1 MLQTKISIFKKIKD
15 VQNPYDRPVID
26 FLNRIKNGSNATNLV
41 LKFRE
46 TGDDKFKEQLPCCT
60 FSGTF
65 THRRI
70 ISIVTFSQ
78 FACLDFDKF
87 NGIED
92 AQEIKDNLC
101 SDECLFAAF
110 ISPSGKGVKAIFRVA
125 NEPERYESMY
135 RALCM
140 KYNDVHLDSKTK
152 DISRACYESY
162 DPDIY
167 INENAKE
174 WSIFEEEEYNSL
186 GVDRYDVLVPLKSE
200 SRVIDNLQKW
210 FDKKYNM
217 GSGDRNNAVYR
228 FACALN
234 AYGVN
239 ELTSISY
246 LQKYAEKGFTIKE
259 IESTTKSAYKRLR
272 GEFNTRAF
280 EDKETRVQI
289 QKAVSSGKTKVEIK
303 KEFERKNN
311 PIASDDMLFEEI
323 LETVK
328 ISESTDIFWE
338 INDKGKINL
347 VPFLFEQYLKSNNFM
362 KFYPESSSDTFIFV
376 KKNKSLIE
384 ETNRDKIKDFVLN
397 DLKNRNDIGLSPYNY
412 MAMNTKYF
420 SNDFLNMLESVQIDI
435 KKDTADSCFL
445 YYKNCIVEIGKDY
458 SKIIDY
464 LDIDKYVWQN
474 SVIDRDYKK
483 FDHHKCVFRSFV
495 WYISG
500 ENKDSYNS
508 FKSAIGYLLHSFKTQ
523 ADNKAIIL
531 NDEMISDEPN
541 GRSGKGV
548 FFNGIKQLKKLV
560 SLNGKKLD
568 LNSQFAF
575 QTVKADCQVLVFD
588 DVKRNF
594 PFEDLFSIITE
605 GLEIEYKGQ
614 GAIKLPV
621 TKSPKIVITTNYT
634 IKGDGG
640 SFDARK
646 HELELSSYFNSKYS
660 PKDKFGHMFFDEWD
674 ADEWS
679 RFDNFMIQCIQYY
692 LVNGLQKQKHKNLEE
707 RKYITETSQ
716 DFHDWTKE
724 PNSLPLDI
732 KLFNNEIFGRFVD
745 EYPDYKNKLQIKTF
759 KKWIKKYCE
768 VNKLSYHNDVNQV
781 FNNQRYF
788 YISKSQLKNDNLNEE
803 MPF

>member
-1 MLQTKISIFKKIKD
+1 MLQTKISIFKNIKD
-15 VQNPYDRPVID
+15 SQNPYDRPVSD
-26 FLNRIKNGSNATNLV
+26 FLNRIKEGSNATNLV
-41 LKFRE
+41 LKYRE
-46 TGDDKFKEQLPCCT
+46 TKDDKYKQALPCCT

-65 THRRI
+65 TRRRDADL
-70 ISIVTFSQ
+70 VDFSQ

-87 NGIED
+87 ED
-92 AQEIKDNLC
+92 EAEVLKLKNKL
-101 SDECLFAAF
+101 SKEPSLFCAF
-110 ISPSGKGVKAIFRVA
+110 ISPSGKGLKAIFRVE
-125 NEPERYESMY
+125 NNPERYESLY
-135 RALCM
+135 RALCI
-140 KYNDVHLDSKTK
+140 KYDDEHIDKGTK
-152 DISRACYESY
+152 DISRCCYESY

-167 INENAKE
+167 INANAKE
-174 WSIFEEEEYNSL
+174 WNIYEEEEYTHL
-186 GVDRYDVLVPLKSE
+186 GVERYNVVVPLKSE
-200 SRVIDNLQKW
+200 SRIIDNIQKW
-210 FDKKYNM
+210 FDKKYSM
-217 GSGDRNNAVYR
+217 SEGDRNNNVFK

-234 AYGVN
+234 AYGIN
-239 ELTSISY
+239 EITTLNY
-246 LQKYAEKGFTIKE
+246 LQKYAQKGFTSKE
-259 IESTTKSAYKRLR
+259 IEQAIKSAYKRYK

-280 EDKETRVQI
+280 EDNETRIQI
-289 QKAVSSGKTKVEIK
+289 QKAVSSGKTKQEIK
-303 KEFERKNN
+303 KDFEKKNN
-311 PIASDDMLFEEI
+311 PIVGDDALFEEI

-328 ISESTDIFWE
+328 TSESVDVFWN
-338 INDKGKINL
+338 INEKGKIIL
-347 VPFLFEQYLKSNNFM
+347 DPFLFEQYLKSNNFM

-397 DLKNRNDIGLSPYNY
+397 DLKTRKDIGFAPYNY

-420 SNDFLNMLESVQIDI
+420 SNDFLNMLESVEIEI
-435 KKDTADSCFL
+435 KKDTADQCFL
-445 YYKNCIVEIGKDY
+445 YYKNCVVEVGKDY
-458 SKIIDY
+458 VKEIDY
-464 LDIDKYVWQN
+464 LNIDKYVWQD
-474 SVIDRDYKK
+474 SVIERDFKI
-483 FDHHKCVFRSFV
+483 FDHHKCVFRSFI

-500 ENKDSYNS
+500 QNKDAYNS
-508 FKSAIGYLLHSFKTQ
+508 FKSAIGYLLHSYKTQ

-531 NDEMISDEPN
+531 NDEIITDEPN

-560 SLNGKKLD
+560 ALNGKKID

-634 IKGDGG
+634 IKGEGG

-646 HELELSSYFNSKYS
+646 FELELSSYFNSKFS

-674 ADEWS
+674 SDEWS

-692 LVNGLQKQKHKNLEE
+692 LVNGLQNQNHKNLEE
-707 RKYITETSQ
+707 RKYISETSQ
-716 DFHDWTKE
+716 DFHEWTKE
-724 PNSLPLDI
+724 GHLEEGKRYYNSNSFD
-732 KLFNNEIFGRFVD
+732 LFIE
-745 EYPDYKNKLQIKTF
+745 EYPDYRNKLTIKTF

-768 VNKLSYHNDVNQV
+768 FNKLKYSDGTANSL
-781 FNNQRYF
+781 RYF
-788 YISKSQLKNDNLNEE
+788 YISKDNETIIDDC
-803 MPF
+803 PF

>member
-1 MLQTKISIFKKIKD
+1 MLQTPISIFKKIKD

-26 FLNRIKNGSNATNLV
+26 FLNRIKNGSSAKELI

-46 TGDDKFKEQLPCCT
+46 TGDDKYKEQLPCCT

-65 THRRI
+65 SHRRI
-70 ISIVTFSQ
+70 VSLISFSQ

-92 AQEIKDNLC
+92 AKEIKDNLC

-125 NEPERYESMY
+125 NEPERYEAMY

-140 KYNDVHLDSKTK
+140 KYSDVHLDSKTK

-162 DPDIY
+162 DPDIF

-174 WSIFEEEEYNSL
+174 WCVFEEEEYNSL

-200 SRVIDNLQKW
+200 SRIIDNLQKW
-210 FDKKYNM
+210 FDKKYSM
-217 GSGDRNNAVYR
+217 GYGDRNNNVYR

-239 ELTSISY
+239 EITSISY
-246 LQKYAEKGFTIKE
+246 LNKYAQKGFTQKE
-259 IESTTKSAYKRLR
+259 IEQTTKSAYKRLR

-280 EDKETRVQI
+280 EDKETRMQI
-289 QKAVSSGKTKVEIK
+289 QKAVSSGKTKDEIK
-303 KEFERKNN
+303 KDFERKNN
-311 PIASDDMLFEEI
+311 PIATDDVLFNEV
-323 LETVK
+323 LETIKTV
-328 ISESTDIFWE
+328 ESTDVFWE

-347 VPFLFEQYLKSNNFM
+347 VPFLFEQYLKGNNFM
-362 KFYPESSSDTFIFV
+362 KFYPESGSDTFIFV

-397 DLKNRNDIGLSPYNY
+397 DLKNRNDTGLAPYNY
-412 MAMNTKYF
+412 MAMNMKYF

-435 KKDTADSCFL
+435 KKDTADACFL
-445 YYKNCIVEIGKDY
+445 YYKNCIVEVGKDY
-458 SKIIDY
+458 TKAIDY

-474 SVIDRDYKK
+474 SVIDREYKN
-483 FDHHKCVFRSFV
+483 FDHHKCVFRSFI

-500 ENKDSYNS
+500 ENQDSYNC
-508 FKSAIGYLLHSFKTQ
+508 FKSAIGYLLHSYKTQ

-646 HELELSSYFNSKYS
+646 HELELSSYFNAKFS
-660 PKDKFGHMFFDEWD
+660 PKDKFGHMFFDDWNI
-674 ADEWS
+674 DEWS

-692 LVNGLQKQKHKNLEE
+692 LVNGLQAQKHKNLEE

-716 DFHDWTKE
+716 DFHDWTRE
-724 PNSLPLDI
+724 GNLSLNVRHTNNDI
-732 KLFNNEIFGRFVD
+732 FAKFLL
-745 EYPDYKNKLQIKTF
+745 EYPDYKLHLKINTF
-759 KKWIKKYCE
+759 KKWVKKYCE
-768 VNKLSYHNDVNQV
+768 RNKLNYADGAANSI
-781 FNNQRYF
+781 RYF
-788 YISKSQLKNDNLNEE
+788 YISKNEIKKEEVND
-803 MPF
+803 PF